1 MLGQDVD
8 CTAAPIL
15 NALAIMIDFYGIDQ
29 QKYVQ
34 PIGDTIYTMMRKMQK
49 FTIEELCDK
58 TVKAIRNACQK
69 RRE

>member
-15 NALAIMIDFYGIDQ
+15 NALAILIDFNGVDQ
-29 QKYVQ
+29 KKYVQ
-34 PIGDTIYTMMRKMQK
+34 PLGDTICTMMRKMQQ
-49 FTIEELCDK
+49 FTITELCDK

>member
-15 NALAIMIDFYGIDQ
+15 NALAILIDFNTIDR

-34 PIGDTIYTMMRKMQK
+34 PLGENIHTMMRKMQK
-49 FTIEELCDK
+49 FTISELCNK
-58 TVKAIRNACQK
+58 TVNAVRNAYQK
-69 RRE
+69 RGV